1 MDEVIFL
8 EVLEGDVVHARH
20 RLERFPVTV
29 GRGYTNDVILD
40 DPKVS
45 PTHLR
50 IDRAEDGGLVARD
63 LGSRNGTFRVEPWAR
78 MAELV
83 LTQDA
88 RVMVGDTVLR
98 FRGRGYAVPEA
109 LIAEAQVA
117 PQRRL
122 LDRPQAFLGALGALM
137 LGSLLSSYVTSYN
150 KTDWGELLFS
160 MLLPTALALVWAG
173 AWSVASRIARRQFH
187 FRAHGAIGS
196 LVLLGFICIPGLM
209 MVLSFTLAWG
219 ETHQLLGMTFYLALA
234 GWGLFWHLRYVT
246 RWDSRRLGAMVTSV
260 VLGFGM
266 LLQAQEL
273 LGNEDF
279 STALHFPR
287 SLLPASFRLLPA
299 SVRGRLL
306 PRDGRS
312 PEAGGRAREG
322 EVSRANAA
330 LQQAGPGH
338 ETGVRS
344 REPTKYLL
352 RL

>member
-8 EVLEGDVVHARH
+8 EVLEGDAVHARH
-20 RLERFPVTV
+20 KLERFPVTV

-50 IDRAEDGGLVARD
+50 IERTESGALVARD
-63 LGSRNGTFRVEPWAR
+63 LGSRNGTFRVEPWAQ
-78 MAELV
+78 MAELE
-83 LTQDA
+83 LTQDS

-98 FRGRGYAVPEA
+98 FRGRAYAVPDA
-109 LIAEAQVA
+109 LLAEAQVA

-122 LDRPQAFLGALGALM
+122 LDRPQAFLGALGAVM
-137 LGSLLSSYVTSYN
+137 LGSLISSYVTSYD

-160 MLLPTALALVWAG
+160 MLLPSALALLWAG

-187 FRAHGAIGS
+187 FRSHGVIGS

-209 MVLSFTLAWG
+209 MVLSFTMAW
-219 ETHQLLGMTFYLALA
+219 EKPHQLFGMTLYLAVA

-246 RWDSRRLGAMVTSV
+246 RWASRRLGVMVAAV
-260 VLGFGM
+260 VLGFGV
-266 LLQAQEL
+266 LVQAQEL

-287 SLLPASFRLLPA
+287 SLLPASFRVMPA
-299 SVRGRLL
+299 SSV
-306 PRDGRS
+306 DDFFK
-312 PEAGGRAREG
+312 
-322 EVSRANAA
+322 
-330 LQQAGPGH
+330 
-338 ETGVRS
+338 ETGDLQKQVD
-344 REPTKYLL
+344 ELAKEK
-352 RL
+352 

>member
-8 EVLEGDVVHARH
+8 EVLEGDIVHARH

-29 GRGYTNDVILD
+29 GRGYASDVILD

-45 PTHLR
+45 PAHLR
-50 IDRAEDGGLVARD
+50 IERAEDGGLVAKD

-98 FRGRGYAVPEA
+98 FRGRGYEVPEA
-109 LIAEAQVA
+109 LVAEAQVA

-122 LDRPQAFLGALGALM
+122 LDRPQAFLGALGAAM
-137 LGSLLSSYVTSYN
+137 LASLLSSYVTSYD

-173 AWSVASRIARRQFH
+173 GWAIASRIARRQFH
-187 FRAHGAIGS
+187 FRAHGAIGG

-209 MVLSFTLAWG
+209 TVLSFTLSW
-219 ETHQLLGMTFYLALA
+219 ESTHQLLGLSLYLVLV

-246 RWDSRRLGAMVTSV
+246 RWESRRLGAMVAAII
-260 VLGFGM
+260 LGFGT
-266 LLQAQEL
+266 LIQAQEL

-279 STALHFPR
+279 STSLRFPR

-299 SVRGRLL
+299 STM
-306 PRDGRS
+306 DDFFK
-312 PEAGGRAREG
+312 
-322 EVSRANAA
+322 
-330 LQQAGPGH
+330 
-338 ETGVRS
+338 ETGDLQKQVDALAK
-344 REPTKYLL
+344 EK
-352 RL
+352 